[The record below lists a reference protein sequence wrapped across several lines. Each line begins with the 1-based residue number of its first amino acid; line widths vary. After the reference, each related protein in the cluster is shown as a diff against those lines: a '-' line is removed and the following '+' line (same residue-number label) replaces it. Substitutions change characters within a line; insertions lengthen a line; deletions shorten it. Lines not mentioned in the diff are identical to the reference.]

1 MAEARGALKRA
12 DPGAAGAGAV
22 PNHPA
27 PGAPGL
33 GAEALPAERGRGGR
47 LGAVSDRKST
57 RLNSSH
63 RCTSRMPSSA

>member
-12 DPGAAGAGAV
+12 DLGAAGAGAV

-27 PGAPGL
+27 PGTPGL

-47 LGAVSDRKST
+47 LGAVSSERACWDLTQGER
-57 RLNSSH
+57 
-63 RCTSRMPSSA
+63 